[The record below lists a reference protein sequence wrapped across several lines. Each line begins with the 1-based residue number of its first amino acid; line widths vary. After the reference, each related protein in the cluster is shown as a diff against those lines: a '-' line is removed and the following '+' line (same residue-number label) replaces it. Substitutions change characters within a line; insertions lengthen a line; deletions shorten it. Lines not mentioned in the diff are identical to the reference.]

1 MSTST
6 NLGTETRS
14 QILPTQAPEDT
25 GFILPPYDFS
35 AQIPPPNQIGVR
47 RGDGLGDVVDAA
59 KGVAYY
65 ADVIGFGESSTPLTR
80 GMKFQRYGTN
90 FFVKTGMKCSN
101 GADMWQY
108 MEGIPTGNA
117 LGSRLTKV
125 IDDMY
130 GVKLRGL
137 APGMVEDA
145 KDALNAK
152 PLLQAAFGNVYPVCK
167 KVTRPVGDELGQIG
181 NLDTGELWVFGPV
194 QYRGSTPVQTH
205 WVQDT
210 NKDGSPKFVSKEIYD
225 KTPKT
230 EKFEDMA
237 KASLVVAI
245 ALGCLAVAFTYG
257 RK

>member
-1 MSTST
+1 MST

-14 QILPTQAPEDT
+14 QILPTQQPQDT
-25 GFILPPYDFS
+25 GFILPPYDF
-35 AQIPPPNQIGVR
+35 AGAIIPPNDINVR
-47 RGDGLGDVVDAA
+47 RGDSLESVMNAA

-65 ADVIGFGESSTPLTR
+65 ADVIGFGESSSSLTQ
-80 GMKFQRYGTN
+80 GMPFQRYGTN
-90 FFVKTGMKCSN
+90 FFIQTGMKCSN

-108 MEGIPTGNA
+108 LEGIPKGDA
-117 LGSRLTKV
+117 LGSRISTTLRN
-125 IDDMY
+125 MGY
-130 GVKLRGL
+130 PQLRGL
-137 APGMVEDA
+137 APGMMEDT
-145 KDALNAK
+145 KDALNAR

-167 KVTRPVGDELGQIG
+167 KVTLPVGDELGRIRDPVTREQ
-181 NLDTGELWVFGPV
+181 WVFGDV
-194 QYRGSTPVQTH
+194 QDQKGRPVQTR

-210 NKDGSPKFVSKEIYD
+210 NPDGSPKFISKEAYD

-230 EKFEDMA
+230 EKFEDMT

>member
-14 QILPTQAPEDT
+14 QILPTQPPEDT

-35 AQIPPPNQIGVR
+35 AAIPPPNQIGVR
-47 RGDGLGDVVDAA
+47 RGDGLGDVLDAA

-65 ADVIGFGESSTPLTR
+65 ADVIGFGESSSSLTR
-80 GMKFQRYGTN
+80 GMPFQRYGTN
-90 FFVKTGMKCSN
+90 FFVKTGMNCSN
-101 GADMWQY
+101 GAEMWQY
-108 MEGIPTGNA
+108 MQGIPTGTA
-117 LGSRLTKV
+117 LGSRIGTVLK
-125 IDDMY
+125 DMGY
-130 GVKLRGL
+130 PQLRGL
-137 APGMVEDA
+137 APGMMEDT
-145 KDALNAK
+145 KEALNAK

-167 KVTRPVGDELGQIG
+167 KVTLPVGDELGRTR
-181 NLDTGELWVFGPV
+181 DPSTGELWVLGTV
-194 QYRGSTPVQTH
+194 EDRRGTPVQTR

-210 NKDGSPKFVSKEIYD
+210 NPDGSPKFVSKEAYD

-230 EKFEDMA
+230 EKFEDMT

-245 ALGCLAVAFTYG
+245 ALGCLAVAFTYV